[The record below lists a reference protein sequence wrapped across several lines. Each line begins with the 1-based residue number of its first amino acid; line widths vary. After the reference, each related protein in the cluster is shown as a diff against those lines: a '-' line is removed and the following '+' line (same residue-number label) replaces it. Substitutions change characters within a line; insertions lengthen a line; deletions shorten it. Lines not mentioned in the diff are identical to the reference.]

1 MGFFSG
7 FASGFGENIKGAGA
21 AYANAQWQSKR
32 RAEDRAIKEED
43 EARKMELSLAKQGV
57 DTKGLESL
65 GANERIK
72 EMTSRTAT
80 HYEPANVA
88 TREMYA
94 NRKAA
99 ETTAEN
105 LGYTSRNTGE
115 EVIDPWTGEKVERVN
130 TAAKEMQIDQRRKI
144 ELERAKQER
153 IDFENS
159 PEGRELQDRKD
170 LAKAEL
176 LRLQTRGDLYNITPE
191 YEYDGDGVIVIK
203 DKKAFRTKL
212 TRLENQ
218 SGDYNKDSIESSI
231 EKIEIIERLIKE
243 QPTGEVG
250 TGVLQTMTQKR
261 IVPNTALVNV
271 KNRLQELLKRG
282 ANTKGYAQDLA
293 KAMSDFAKVMDSPSD
308 GIRTADYLGQLAPT
322 YTQLVY
328 NHMQANPQPT
338 DAEVT
343 PSGGEAEVNA
353 EKNALQ
359 EAYKRATTTE
369 EKAEIMKKF
378 DELNNRSP
386 NTQ

>member
-1 MGFFSG
+1 
-7 FASGFGENIKGAGA
+7 
-21 AYANAQWQSKR
+21 AQWQSKR

-130 TAAKEMQIDQRRKI
+130 TAAKEMQIDQGRKI

-212 TRLENQ
+212 TQLENQ

-343 PSGGEAEVNA
+343 PSGGEAEAEVLAEMDALKKDHQNA
-353 EKNALQ
+353 K
-359 EAYKRATTTE
+359 TSE
-369 EKAEIMKKF
+369 EKAEIMKRYN
-378 DELNNRSP
+378 DLRNRLSTP
-386 NTQ
+386 K